1 VADECVRRYLINI
14 RAEFFPPTEYNLPR
28 ALIATFMPGYSG
40 TPLPKKLGIKPGARV
55 WLGDAP
61 AEVRAEL
68 SAALAACESVRGGKA
83 PLDFAML
90 FTTSKAKLE
99 NDFTPV
105 SELLA
110 PAGMLWVSWP
120 KKSSGVATDL
130 DENKVRQIGLDAGL
144 VDVKVCAVTEVW
156 SGLKFVRRVKDR

>member
-1 VADECVRRYLINI
+1 
-14 RAEFFPPTEYNLPR
+14 
-28 ALIATFMPGYSG
+28 MPGYSG
-40 TPLPKKLGIKPGARV
+40 TPLPKKLGIKPGLRV
-55 WLGDAP
+55 CLMDAP

-68 SAALAACESVRGGKA
+68 RVELAGCEMSDGKP

-90 FTTSKAKLE
+90 FSKSKTSLRKEFKG
-99 NDFTPV
+99 V
-105 SELLA
+105 SKRLA

-130 DENKVRQIGLDAGL
+130 DENIVREIGLAAGL